1 MQDVPTLIVS
11 WTKLNT
17 TSVPQTHPTYNE
29 SSWVGTGMW
38 SLETICYNVFHYHEV
53 LEDLLDLYKRLAKA
67 HCVNCVMSSCNGPVT
82 VHQQGEPNNAI
93 EWDFFR
99 PITSQSTSKISEVDS
114 RIKSPTTAH
123 QALSMGY

>member
-1 MQDVPTLIVS
+1 
-11 WTKLNT
+11 
-17 TSVPQTHPTYNE
+17 
-29 SSWVGTGMW
+29 MW

-93 EWDFFR
+93 EWDFFLSNHVTQYIHNLR
-99 PITSQSTSKISEVDS
+99 SQFQDQIPHHSASGIVYGVLIG
-114 RIKSPTTAH
+114 R
-123 QALSMGY
+123 